1 MLKKIFD
8 GSFMPHGHCLLW
20 REDLLFLTLVGD
32 GLTVISYSII
42 PIALIYFIK
51 KRKDLEFDKIFILFA
66 AFIAF
71 CGMTHFISMI
81 NIWHG
86 YYYIQGIL
94 KFSTGLVSITTAIVL
109 WRLMPKILAIP
120 SMKILSDKNEKLL
133 IAQEELEQ
141 ANRTLEDKVKERT
154 QLLQELADTDQL
166 TLVKSRRAI
175 LTDLENE
182 FHRVKRHPAS
192 LSLLMLDVDYFKAI
206 NDDFGHLEGDKVL
219 TAIAK
224 AINDSCRQT
233 DSVGRYGGEEFLII
247 LPETNIDAAKGLA
260 ERIRAAVADLKVRDD
275 VKVTCSIGIA
285 TLKEEESIFE
295 LIQKSDEHV
304 YQAKEQGRNQV
315 FFES

>member
-1 MLKKIFD
+1 MLNKIFD

-42 PIALIYFIK
+42 PIALIYFIN

-71 CGMTHFISMI
+71 CGLTHLISMI

-120 SMKILSDKNEKLL
+120 SMKTLSEKNEKLL
-133 IAQEELEQ
+133 LTQEKLEQ
-141 ANRTLEDKVKERT
+141 ANRTLEEKVEERT
-154 QLLQELADTDQL
+154 KLLQELANTDQL
-166 TLVKSRRAI
+166 TQVKSRRAI
-175 LTDLENE
+175 LTELENE
-182 FHRVKRHPAS
+182 FNRVKRHPTS
-192 LSLLMLDVDYFKAI
+192 LSLLMLDVDYFKSI
-206 NDDFGHLEGDKVL
+206 NDNFGHLAGDKAL
-219 TAIAK
+219 AEIAK
-224 AINDSCRQT
+224 AISHSCRQT
-233 DSVGRYGGEEFLII
+233 DSVGRYGGEEFLIV
-247 LPETNIDAAKGLA
+247 LPETSMDSAKALA
-260 ERIRAAVADLKVRDD
+260 ERIRVAVANLNIKDK

-285 TLKEEESIFE
+285 TLKEEETIFE
-295 LIQKSDEHV
+295 LIQKSDECV
-304 YQAKEQGRNQV
+304 YQAKEQGRNQI
-315 FFES
+315 FFEN